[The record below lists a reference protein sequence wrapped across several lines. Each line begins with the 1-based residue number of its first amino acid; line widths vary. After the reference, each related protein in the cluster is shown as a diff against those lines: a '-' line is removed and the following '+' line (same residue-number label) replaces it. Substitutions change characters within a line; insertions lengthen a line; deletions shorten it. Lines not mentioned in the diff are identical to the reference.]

1 MAFGR
6 HGIKSMLKQP
16 IKLLARFG
24 SLLIFSLT
32 AIAVLMVDAF
42 ARRGR
47 ADAWLP
53 WVAFVGLGAAAVAPY
68 YTGSIPSFTV
78 LNRELEI
85 QELNTLGSGSEPWTL
100 IDSLLTEPMPTV
112 AWPLP

>member
-32 AIAVLMVDAF
+32 AIAVLITWTYSWGDHQQQYIATATILIISAALAF
-42 ARRGR
+42 THFLLFSNRPLKRRLHMSIAALLVEGAISGR
-47 ADAWLP
+47 IRIAE
-53 WVAFVGLGAAAVAPY
+53 V
-68 YTGSIPSFTV
+68 S
-78 LNRELEI
+78 
-85 QELNTLGSGSEPWTL
+85 
-100 IDSLLTEPMPTV
+100 
-112 AWPLP
+112 